1 MVFTIRTELAPV
13 LLCVSWDHQTKAKH
27 DIQNIE
33 YVGLQWCCM
42 YYHTLKS
49 SVINTTH
56 QIWTVKEAG
65 FSCSP
70 ANKETQ
76 PLYIIIIKIY
86 FYKRTAQWLI
96 YNRIYWIF
104 TNNNWNL
111 FIFVA
116 ISKSNKKLSIY
127 FHAFRFDWRKLP
139 FARLSFSPPAQNQT
153 SCSSEYWPRSSPRE
167 SIALR
172 KLDSFFSVP
181 VRMPTVRREST
192 GVYI

>member
-1 MVFTIRTELAPV
+1 MMLHV
-13 LLCVSWDHQTKAKH
+13 LSHSQVICDQYYTSNLHCQLNC
-27 DIQNIE
+27 Q
-33 YVGLQWCCM
+33 LQ
-42 YYHTLKS
+42 
-49 SVINTTH
+49 
-56 QIWTVKEAG
+56 KEAG

-86 FYKRTAQWLI
+86 FYKRTAQWFI

-111 FIFVA
+111 FIFVV

-153 SCSSEYWPRSSPRE
+153 SCSSEFWPRWYSWVPRDLAGKTYARWGGGPSAHQNESSYSKTTTIGAPPDQMHFNNGGCFKT
-167 SIALR
+167 SL
-172 KLDSFFSVP
+172 FHP
-181 VRMPTVRREST
+181 N
-192 GVYI
+192 

>member
-1 MVFTIRTELAPV
+1 MRSSNESKTWYTKYRICWPPMMLYV
-13 LLCVSWDHQTKAKH
+13 LSHSQVICDQYYTSNLNCQLNC
-27 DIQNIE
+27 Q
-33 YVGLQWCCM
+33 LQ
-42 YYHTLKS
+42 
-49 SVINTTH
+49 
-56 QIWTVKEAG
+56 KEAG

-86 FYKRTAQWLI
+86 FYKRTAQWFI

-111 FIFVA
+111 FIFVV

-153 SCSSEYWPRSSPRE
+153 SCLSEYWPRFVGQEDSN
-167 SIALR
+167 SITT
-172 KLDSFFSVP
+172 KWIHTHT
-181 VRMPTVRREST
+181 TVRNGRGTQKWGE
-192 GVYI
+192 

>member
-1 MVFTIRTELAPV
+1 MRSSNESKTWYTKYRICWPPMMLYV
-13 LLCVSWDHQTKAKH
+13 LSHSQVICDQYYTSNLNCQLNC
-27 DIQNIE
+27 Q
-33 YVGLQWCCM
+33 LQ
-42 YYHTLKS
+42 
-49 SVINTTH
+49 
-56 QIWTVKEAG
+56 KEAG

-86 FYKRTAQWLI
+86 FYKRTAQWFI

-111 FIFVA
+111 FIFVV

-153 SCSSEYWPRSSPRE
+153 SCSSEYWPRLVNGRWTKRWMGWHLLASYRGGFSGEHWSS
-167 SIALR
+167 LTCWG
-172 KLDSFFSVP
+172 KK
-181 VRMPTVRREST
+181 
-192 GVYI
+192 Y